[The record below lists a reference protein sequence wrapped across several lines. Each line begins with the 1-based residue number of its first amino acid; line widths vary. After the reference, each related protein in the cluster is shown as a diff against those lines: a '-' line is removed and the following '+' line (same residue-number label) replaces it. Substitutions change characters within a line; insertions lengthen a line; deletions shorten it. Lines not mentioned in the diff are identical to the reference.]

1 MNEVDVTK
9 KNSTIEGNSPPLS
22 SLKKNT
28 KNKSTRTPD
37 SSRGRQK
44 TSSPSSQR
52 EIPPSPMSKNIDVL
66 KLNFESCTESVRV
79 IVHPAMVLFLCWL
92 ELNLKKELVILNG
105 NVNHNFWDEH
115 VGLEITNNVT
125 ENLMMLGNK
134 HEPTLGDD
142 MSIIL
147 YFYNQIVW

>member
-1 MNEVDVTK
+1 MRRVGALLVLDKRHHLLILNVK
-9 KNSTIEGNSPPLS
+9 
-22 SLKKNT
+22 
-28 KNKSTRTPD
+28 
-37 SSRGRQK
+37 
-44 TSSPSSQR
+44 
-52 EIPPSPMSKNIDVL
+52 PPSPMSKNIDIL

-79 IVHPAMVLFLCWL
+79 IVHPAMVLFLCQL

-125 ENLMMLGNK
+125 GNLMMLGNK

-142 MSIIL
+142 MSVIL
-147 YFYNQIVW
+147 YFYNQVNLIVKDQPGYYSFP